1 MPIIRALL
9 HLYIS
14 TVWPHT
20 EGCEYRISLR
30 NLLTSPCRSLAA
42 RLSLFCPYRCTDHTA
57 LHTVALLPLLALAY

>member
-30 NLLTSPCRSLAA
+30 NLLTSLSARSPLACHSSV
-42 RLSLFCPYRCTDHTA
+42 RTA
-57 LHTVALLPLLALAY
+57 VLIIQHYTQSHYFHC